1 MKRRNILCIGMLLLS
16 VVLLCACGKKDEGNK
31 IESSSS
37 QDEIVTENQLETET
51 TSEESEES
59 QQDNSQESETLEPQE
74 SETPEPQES
83 EAPEPQ
89 ESETS
94 EPQESETP
102 EPQESETLEPQ
113 ESETPEP
120 QESETPEPEESEQ
133 ESQIPETVVITVL
146 DKRSAYSDGEWISDM
161 TYEYDEYGRLKK
173 SHTETTYEKTSVL
186 YLYDSE
192 GRVVQE
198 EGMGV
203 SDWPNVSRAIYE
215 YGDNIVTKKYYTI
228 NNVMEYY
235 EVWEYNANGQE
246 VRYTYYY
253 ANGDIWQ
260 QCIYEY
266 DGEGKLIKEVDA
278 EYPANGQRYEYD
290 INGELI
296 KIIYYN
302 SSGEY
307 AYSTY
312 EYNEVG
318 NLIRE
323 TFCTNRNQTE
333 ETTVIEYE
341 YKDISVVK
349 Q

>member
-59 QQDNSQESETLEPQE
+59 QQDNSQESETLELQE
-74 SETPEPQES
+74 SETP
-83 EAPEPQ
+83 
-89 ESETS
+89 

-102 EPQESETLEPQ
+102 EPQESET
-113 ESETPEP
+113 SEP

-296 KIIYYN
+296 KMIYYN

-318 NLIRE
+318 NLVRE
-323 TFCTNRNQTE
+323 TFCTNRSQTE
-333 ETTVIEYE
+333 QTTVIEYE
-341 YKDISVVK
+341 YKDISVIK